1 MKYIPLFFS
10 VVLMVFGCSSTMN
23 TKSVTKSV
31 TFEVKCDTFYY
42 RGTDEETGSYYL
54 IEEIVCD
61 TIPKYKYVPN
71 RMG

>member
-1 MKYIPLFFS
+1 MKYIILFFS

-23 TKSVTKSV
+23 TKSVTKPV
-31 TFEVKCDTFYY
+31 TFEVKCDTIYY
-42 RGTDEETGSYYL
+42 RLVEDDGTENM

-61 TIPKYKYVPN
+61 TIPKYEYTPN

>member
-1 MKYIPLFFS
+1 MKYIIIFFS
-10 VVLMVFGCSSTMN
+10 VVIMVFGCSSTMN
-23 TKSVTKSV
+23 TKVVTKSV
-31 TFEVKCDTFYY
+31 TFEVKCDTLYY

-61 TIPKYKYVPN
+61 TIPKYEYVPG

>member
-1 MKYIPLFFS
+1 MKYITLFLT
-10 VVLMVFGCSSTMN
+10 VVFMVFGCSSTIN

-31 TFEVKCDTFYY
+31 TFKVKCDTIYY
-42 RGTDEETGSYYL
+42 RLVEDDGTENM

-61 TIPKYKYVPN
+61 TIPKYEYVPN